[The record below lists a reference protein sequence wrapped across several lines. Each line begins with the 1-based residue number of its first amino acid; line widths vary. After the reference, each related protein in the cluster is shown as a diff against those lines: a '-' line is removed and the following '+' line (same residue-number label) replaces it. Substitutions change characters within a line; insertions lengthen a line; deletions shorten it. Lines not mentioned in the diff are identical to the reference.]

1 MGRWVIGLRS
11 VQEGRVTGSESDQ
24 INGMIPGLVKNG
36 FDIDSWESSV
46 CENKKDTY
54 MIQYQTG

>member
-24 INGMIPGLVKNG
+24 IKGMIPGLVENG
-36 FDIDSWESSV
+36 FYVVGKAVSV
-46 CENKKDTY
+46 KPRKTL
-54 MIQYQTG
+54 T